1 MGDWPVTNEASAP
14 PPPSQHREPIEADR
28 EAGELVAIQADY
40 VAASELM
47 GRLEDAGMAF
57 SMGQK
62 EWRTMVNTFR
72 NHRLAFSTPAAS
84 DAEGYEFDRYVNGV
98 LMAEGVAIERER
110 TLEAA
115 CRVAARIA
123 SRGPNG
129 EAPVLVLRAL
139 PLPKA
144 GEGEA

>member
-1 MGDWPVTNEASAP
+1 MTNEASAP

-28 EAGELVAIQADY
+28 EAIITHGVRMGARYLMQA
-40 VAASELM
+40 ANA
-47 GRLEDAGMAF
+47 GRLSEEEIVRVIMD
-57 SMGQK
+57 
-62 EWRTMVNTFR
+62 
-72 NHRLAFSTPAAS
+72 RLSHFNLSTPAAS